1 MEKQVSGNH
10 VRGDN
15 LRSAVRREV
24 WNGGHM
30 KKIRV
35 IVAATIILI
44 LCFSLEGC
52 RYTSH
57 WKATM
62 FVHTN
67 TKHEASMSFSDF
79 EGTMVHTL
87 KNDSDTKGRLRY
99 SGKITAGEL
108 KIYIDD
114 NQSKEEKRLL
124 CTLRAGEELPET
136 IYEPL
141 NQGTVYV
148 IVETSGSCEDGRLN
162 FELD

>member
-1 MEKQVSGNH
+1 
-10 VRGDN
+10 
-15 LRSAVRREV
+15 
-24 WNGGHM
+24 
-30 KKIRV
+30 
-35 IVAATIILI
+35 
-44 LCFSLEGC
+44 
-52 RYTSH
+52 
-57 WKATM
+57 
-62 FVHTN
+62 
-67 TKHEASMSFSDF
+67 MSFSDF

-87 KNDSDTKGRLRY
+87 KNDSDTEGRLRY
-99 SGKITAGEL
+99 SGKITTGEL

-162 FELD
+162 FELE